1 MAFLRNQLQQ
11 CLKLLLRRHSSDEP
25 GDLIFEAGE
34 YITVTTKNGDWWTG
48 IIGERTGVFPYN
60 YVEPAPEG
68 GAATVSDVAPVQDSW
83 AQEAQLVE
91 DTSAQATNE
100 SDDKSDFP
108 KAVLAALTLFGF
120 VFP

>member
-1 MAFLRNQLQQ
+1 MLLHK
-11 CLKLLLRRHSSDEP
+11 CLTKL
-25 GDLIFEAGE
+25 
-34 YITVTTKNGDWWTG
+34 V
-48 IIGERTGVFPYN
+48 VC
-60 YVEPAPEG
+60 VQG

-108 KAVLAALTLFGF
+108 KALLAALALFGF